1 MKCKNCTHQILNGMM
16 IQTLMKHVVMFRKI
30 RRGVYTYVFYVILYN
45 SELYYIALHI
55 MLSIQVR
62 LIYHVKYTSAPYL
75 SC

>member
-1 MKCKNCTHQILNGMM
+1 MM

-45 SELYYIALHI
+45 GELYYIALHIMLSIQVRHII

>member
-1 MKCKNCTHQILNGMM
+1 M

-30 RRGVYTYVFYVILYN
+30 RREVYTYVFYVILYN
-45 SELYYIALHI
+45 GELYYIALHI

-62 LIYHVKYTSAPYL
+62 LIYHVRYTSAPYL